1 MNIKILVLGIIVALG
16 MILGLAVSVLTKTA
30 LGPSATTCIPI
41 QFVAVGGCDG
51 DGVCGVV
58 AVTKE
63 GEVVKGKAAYPIA
76 GLIDCRESI
85 HE

>member
-1 MNIKILVLGIIVALG
+1 MNIKILGIVVALG
-16 MILGLAVSVLTKTA
+16 MVLGLAVSVLTNIA
-30 LGPSATTCIPI
+30 LGPITTTCIPI

-63 GEVVKGKAAYPIA
+63 GEVVKGKASYPIA

-85 HE
+85 DE